1 MTINSARKWLILG
14 SLVVTAAHF
23 IFFLVAPAIGF
34 PLEYEHAIRLLQI
47 STPVFFGY
55 LGSASRFVFN
65 ANQQSETAHLHVK
78 NPLMGLLIRG
88 PFIIFG
94 LVSVTC
100 LFAFGFSNSTHA
112 APGTGMDVDTLAT
125 IITTVLGL
133 LAVTTNVAVS
143 ALFAVGP
150 SAAQS
155 EGEDARGAKV
165 L

>member
-1 MTINSARKWLILG
+1 MTIVSARKWLILG
-14 SLVVTAAHF
+14 SLIVTAAHF

-65 ANQQSETAHLHVK
+65 VNQPEAVHLRVK
-78 NPLMGLLIRG
+78 NPLMGLLVRG
-88 PFIIFG
+88 PFIVFG
-94 LVSVTC
+94 LASVAC
-100 LFAFGFSNSTHA
+100 LFAFGFSNSINA

-143 ALFAVGP
+143 ALFAVS
-150 SAAQS
+150 SANEKS
-155 EGEDARGAKV
+155 ESGDVSGQKIV
-165 L
+165 